1 MRDIRNREADLSDFK
16 QARGVMDVARQ
27 KDVLISQIDA
37 LQRSLDATLA
47 QIEAT
52 RARVIAMEKTIAGR
66 DPITVLNQVTGRE
79 NSAADAMK
87 GRLIDLRIR
96 EADVLAKYPEGSSLR
111 AQFLAPIREGIRET
125 EASLARESETRT
137 EVTTGIDSAL
147 QSLRTDLDNGWVEL
161 YSLVARKDILEPQL
175 AARKAELSA
184 MAATEG
190 RLQSMAGELSFVW
203 DEYRQ
208 CWDSLQRAKTS
219 AALDSDRISNVVVVQ
234 PATYPAVPIKPN
246 KRLNLMLGLV
256 VGLGAGLG
264 LALLREFMDETL
276 KSERD
281 VEGRLRVPVL
291 ASIPAKEFEQ
301 CR

>member
-1 MRDIRNREADLSDFK
+1 MRKRFSGFPVK
-16 QARGVMDVARQ
+16 
-27 KDVLISQIDA
+27 
-37 LQRSLDATLA
+37 SL
-47 QIEAT
+47 
-52 RARVIAMEKTIAGR
+52 
-66 DPITVLNQVTGRE
+66 
-79 NSAADAMK
+79 
-87 GRLIDLRIR
+87 
-96 EADVLAKYPEGSSLR
+96 
-111 AQFLAPIREGIRET
+111 
-125 EASLARESETRT
+125 
-137 EVTTGIDSAL
+137 
-147 QSLRTDLDNGWVEL
+147 
-161 YSLVARKDILEPQL
+161 LVAQNLTHASGL
-175 AARKAELSA
+175 ELSA

-234 PATYPAVPIKPN
+234 PATYPAAPIKPN
-246 KRLNLMLGLV
+246 KRLNLALGLV